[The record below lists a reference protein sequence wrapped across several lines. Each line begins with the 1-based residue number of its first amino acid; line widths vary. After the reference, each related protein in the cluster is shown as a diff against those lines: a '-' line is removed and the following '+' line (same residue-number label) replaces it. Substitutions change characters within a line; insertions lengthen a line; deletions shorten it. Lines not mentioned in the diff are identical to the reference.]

1 MTAKTS
7 TQEITSSVGK
17 KRGGIYRGIYTILW
31 DNRKFKLLSKDE
43 KLVLLY
49 LRTSPLSNLSRI
61 YRIYLDAVV
70 EHAGIPLDEVRKILD
85 DLSQKGWV
93 MYEEGIVWDKNGL
106 RDDPYVYLNNEKHVK
121 AIEKELLK
129 LQDAKIVTDFCRYY
143 GLEMPYGDGHDI
155 ADSIQEREEEKE
167 EKKKEREKEVEAVR
181 ALEEVPLRHTHTQKF
196 TEFSIPLMDGTD
208 FVVTDKIASE
218 LKASFP
224 SIDVEGVLARI
235 EKSHRSNPKER
246 LTKRG
251 ITPYLTK
258 IMQSESTK

>member
-143 GLEMPYGDGHDI
+143 GLEMPY
-155 ADSIQEREEEKE
+155 
-167 EKKKEREKEVEAVR
+167 
-181 ALEEVPLRHTHTQKF
+181 QKF